1 MEADASSPE
10 EATEDKEQFDEINDD
25 TEELAN
31 LQLAVPVKIIQD
43 EMVSFKEVL
52 KNTPSEDAEKQMA
65 ELEALITNVQE
76 TIVDTKDKKKEAEAK
91 TDVSVQY

>member
-1 MEADASSPE
+1 
-10 EATEDKEQFDEINDD
+10 
-25 TEELAN
+25 
-31 LQLAVPVKIIQD
+31 
-43 EMVSFKEVL
+43 MVSFKEVL

-91 TDVSVQY
+91 TDVSV